1 MPLPHV
7 RLSSWKEPVR
17 MLDYRRRSVR
27 ILLPIATALILLLAW
42 ELLAL
47 ADIIPTRFAASP
59 SQILSQLADMV
70 ATSSLWSAIA
80 ATLSAWGQSLLIAIV
95 FGTAA
100 GLLLGSSKYL
110 SALLGPVVEFLK
122 PIPSVAMIP
131 LVIFTLGSGKN
142 AEVFLATYAALFQ
155 MLMSAISATKNIDP
169 VARDTAA
176 AYSFGFWTR
185 LRHLVIPSML
195 PQLMT
200 GIRIASNTALIFC
213 ITAELLMGM
222 AGLGSAL
229 GAADSA
235 GNIPVM
241 YAYIVVIGIV
251 GFSLN
256 SGLLVMQKRVL
267 SWHESYRNEAV

>member
-1 MPLPHV
+1 
-7 RLSSWKEPVR
+7 
-17 MLDYRRRSVR
+17 MLDYRRWSVR
-27 ILLPIATALILLLAW
+27 IGLPIATVFILLLIW

-47 ADIIPTRFAASP
+47 ADIISTRFAASP
-59 SQILSQLADMV
+59 TQIVSQLADMV
-70 ATSSLWSAIA
+70 GTSSLWSAIGS
-80 ATLSAWGQSLLIAIV
+80 TLYAWSQSLLIAIIA
-95 FGTAA
+95 GTAL

-122 PIPSVAMIP
+122 PIPSIAMIP
-131 LVIFTLGSGKN
+131 LVIFTLGSGKD
-142 AEVFLATYAALFQ
+142 AEIFLATYAALFQ
-155 MLMSAISATKNIDP
+155 MLMSAISATRNIDP
-169 VARDTAA
+169 VARDTAS
-176 AYSFGFWTR
+176 AYSFGFGTR
-185 LRHLVIPSML
+185 LRYLIIPSML

-222 AGLGSAL
+222 AGLGSSL

-235 GNIPVM
+235 GNLPVM

-256 SGLLVMQKRVL
+256 TGLLALQKRLL